1 MGGIDA
7 VQQKK
12 VTMGKAVFISNLK
25 QKEKELSEEEKIAK
39 RRHWRISIRVLH
51 CSGALH
57 VIVKDV
63 ISEEPKMC
71 KDQIGKVVEINNW
84 TAF

>member
-39 RRHWRISIRVLH
+39 RNAMI
-51 CSGALH
+51 
-57 VIVKDV
+57 
-63 ISEEPKMC
+63 
-71 KDQIGKVVEINNW
+71 
-84 TAF
+84 T